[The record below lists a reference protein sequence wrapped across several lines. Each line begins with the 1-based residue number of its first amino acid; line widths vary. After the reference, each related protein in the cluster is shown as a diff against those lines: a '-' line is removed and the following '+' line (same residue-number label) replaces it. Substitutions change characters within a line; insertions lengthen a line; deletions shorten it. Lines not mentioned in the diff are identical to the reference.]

1 MDISNISN
9 KPFLLYSEYGAEQTK
24 RSCRQS
30 RQKNG
35 VENGKMM
42 NKFLVG

>member
-1 MDISNISN
+1 MGISNIFN

-30 RQKNG
+30 IWKNG
-35 VENGKMM
+35 AGNGKMM
-42 NKFLVG
+42 NTFLVG